1 MRSSMRPSLL
11 TPSRL
16 LFACLLAPLTAPT
29 HAADKER
36 VGYRV
41 DEFSLTDTAGKAH
54 SLKEYRDRK
63 AVVVVFLATQCPI
76 NNASL
81 PRFADLPKTYSSKGV
96 AFLAVNANH
105 HDTPQ

>member
-16 LFACLLAPLTAPT
+16 LFACLLALLTVPV

-36 VGYRV
+36 VGYKI
-41 DEFSLTDTAGKAH
+41 DDFSLADTAGKAH
-54 SLKEYRDRK
+54 SLKEFRDRK
-63 AVVVVFLATQCPI
+63 AIVVLFLGTQCPI

-81 PRFADLPKTYSSKGV
+81 PRLADLHMTYSSKGV
-96 AFLAVNANH
+96 AFLAVN
-105 HDTPQ
+105 